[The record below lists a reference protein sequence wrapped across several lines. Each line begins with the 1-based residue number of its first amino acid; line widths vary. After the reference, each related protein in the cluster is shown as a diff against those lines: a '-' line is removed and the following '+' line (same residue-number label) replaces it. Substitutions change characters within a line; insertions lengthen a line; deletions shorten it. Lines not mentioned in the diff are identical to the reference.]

1 METSTSGA
9 SISATVPPGFRYET
23 KYVVLNYLGMLP
35 VRRSQTPATDQGD
48 AQNGQERSRR
58 MKEQIEEEL
67 KHLEEEMSASISSTG
82 FDHHQSLVFC
92 PPNPESSVED
102 CLAAIGDRVAQ
113 ELGPDLSAAVTTLLM
128 GPLDYQKFQSTAQ
141 DLAKHTQAG
150 WNKVLVPLVLLQAL
164 QSEGRPLTTLLQ
176 LGLRCLEDEA
186 PFIIQQG
193 GWGKVL
199 GLVLVEEL
207 AEPLAEDSND
217 IYILSEEQQP
227 DHLSPPSSLLCTADH
242 GEQSSW
248 QTESLAVSLA
258 SHESW
263 AQVGV
268 MDPEDVKLLDSGEGV
283 ALAEERSENN
293 SSNSDIVHVER
304 EEAEL
309 LEEGGDGVGIDE
321 SMMSVLGTESDLAAL
336 RAEFGD
342 QPPAAPASAGP
353 GSSPPASLMSL
364 EEPVVIETP
373 TSLSAEPSHISEQEL
388 LPPSPEPVALLQTE
402 PEPGLGAPLP
412 VPAVEPDP
420 EPESTAATAPVP
432 VEVET
437 SSQAKEILTAPAEP
451 ETAPEPAS
459 KPKQDT
465 EPATV
470 LQQLEPETVAELDST
485 ETTPPASQSPAVEAP
500 ISSSEAP
507 ALEAPVAPSESPVA
521 PDEASAEGVPE
532 QPEPA
537 EEFPVLLYGGSI
549 SKAESSPHRLAGSH
563 GGSVLPA
570 ANTPVWFLS
579 GFLAALSRRSSL
591 QPQIYCWDLRLDFLS
606 LICCFLLSDL

>member
-1 METSTSGA
+1 
-9 SISATVPPGFRYET
+9 
-23 KYVVLNYLGMLP
+23 MLP
-35 VRRSQTPATDQGD
+35 VRRSQTPATDQ
-48 AQNGQERSRR
+48 AF
-58 MKEQIEEEL
+58 
-67 KHLEEEMSASISSTG
+67 SSTG

-113 ELGPDLSAAVTTLLM
+113 ELGPDLSAAVTTLLA

-176 LGLRCLEDEA
+176 LGLRCLEEDEA

-242 GEQSSW
+242 SEQSSW

-268 MDPEDVKLLDSGEGV
+268 MDPEDVKLLDSSEGV

-342 QPPAAPASAGP
+342 QPPAAPASSGP

-402 PEPGLGAPLP
+402 PEPGLSAPLP

-451 ETAPEPAS
+451 ETAPDPAS

-485 ETTPPASQSPAVEAP
+485 ETTPPASESPAVEAP

-507 ALEAPVAPSESPVA
+507 ALEAPVAPSESPVT

-537 EEFPVLLYGGSI
+537 EEFPVLLYGG
-549 SKAESSPHRLAGSH
+549 A
-563 GGSVLPA
+563 VL
-570 ANTPVWFLS
+570 VL
-579 GFLAALSRRSSL
+579 LAAIACSFMFLRR
-591 QPQIYCWDLRLDFLS
+591 W
-606 LICCFLLSDL
+606 